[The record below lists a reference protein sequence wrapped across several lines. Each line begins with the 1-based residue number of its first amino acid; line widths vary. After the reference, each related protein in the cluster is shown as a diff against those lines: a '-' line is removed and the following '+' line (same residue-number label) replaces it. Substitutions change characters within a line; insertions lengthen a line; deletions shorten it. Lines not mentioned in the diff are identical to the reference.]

1 MQQNPLPANVLA
13 DKHSYTVSPC
23 GKLPEE
29 KRFCPDSLSADSCA
43 RCYRGTVNV
52 SWSVSL
58 DKPFWTNLVH
68 TFLWHRGTDF
78 NISRCHLYPRNL
90 AAMQTTG
97 FHTCLDSDPLVHLLA
112 LVLRG
117 RILLTHRSTAAARGL
132 LGYSRGAILTLSAET
147 TPCILTERPYAHG
160 TLTLT
165 RKTGQ
170 CQATQDRIYT
180 HPCLVNWKL
189 ASNWRRR
196 ECKKI
201 WRRQICRRQNCLG
214 HILNTYS
221 LCMQTDFSQL
231 KQKWVPSLH
240 GPNWTSIVNHT
251 TAILKLKSIHPLKYT
266 ILCGI
271 KYLSHPMSL
280 YDMDECYTSAADEI
294 VHSNKTDIAVYTLSC
309 MLERR
314 LDQPSTAQLALIL
327 LSL

>member
-23 GKLPEE
+23 GKFPEE
-29 KRFCPDSLSADSCA
+29 KRFCPNSLSADSCA

-68 TFLWHRGTDF
+68 TFLLHRGTDF
-78 NISRCHLYPRNL
+78 NISRCHLYPRNF

-112 LVLRG
+112 LVLRC

-170 CQATQDRIYT
+170 CQATQDTIYT
-180 HPCLVNWKL
+180 HPCLVNWQL

-214 HILNTYS
+214 HILNTSASACKLIFPNSNRSGFHLY
-221 LCMQTDFSQL
+221 MGQTE
-231 KQKWVPSLH
+231 
-240 GPNWTSIVNHT
+240 
-251 TAILKLKSIHPLKYT
+251 HP
-266 ILCGI
+266 
-271 KYLSHPMSL
+271 
-280 YDMDECYTSAADEI
+280 
-294 VHSNKTDIAVYTLSC
+294 
-309 MLERR
+309 
-314 LDQPSTAQLALIL
+314 
-327 LSL
+327 